1 MTEIISKNKY
11 VEFTYSITNDEG
23 QIIEQVEMPVN
34 YVHGVKM
41 GLWPKLEDALENKKI
56 DDQVNVTFEPG
67 EVFGEVDKDLIF
79 EDEIKNVPE
88 EYRQLGKV
96 VEFQNESGDV
106 KPFTVTE
113 ITDSKIILDG
123 NHPLCNL
130 KINFNVTILNIRDA
144 TQTEISALNEV
155 TED

>member
-56 DDQVNVTFEPG
+56 DDQVNVTFEH
-67 EVFGEVDKDLIF
+67 D
-79 EDEIKNVPE
+79 IKNVPE

>member
-1 MTEIISKNKY
+1 MALRILTKL
-11 VEFTYSITNDEG
+11 
-23 QIIEQVEMPVN
+23 IEYFE
-34 YVHGVKM
+34 
-41 GLWPKLEDALENKKI
+41 WDIED
-56 DDQVNVTFEPG
+56 D
-67 EVFGEVDKDLIF
+67 
-79 EDEIKNVPE
+79 IKNVPE